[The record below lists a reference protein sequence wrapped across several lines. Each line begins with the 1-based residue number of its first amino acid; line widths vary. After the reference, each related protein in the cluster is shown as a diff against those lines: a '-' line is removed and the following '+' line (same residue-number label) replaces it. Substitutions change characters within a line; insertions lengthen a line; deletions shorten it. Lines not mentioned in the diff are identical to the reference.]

1 MCGCGKKLTVVLSFL
16 LISWYIDYYWLNEL
30 IIIIIIIMRFVLIII
45 YTITTSFIIEIT
57 SNLRNDTSH
66 SIN

>member
-16 LISWYIDYYWLNEL
+16 LFSWYIDYYWLNEL

-45 YTITTSFIIEIT
+45 YTFTASFIEIT

>member
-30 IIIIIIIMRFVLIII
+30 IIIIIMRFVLIII
-45 YTITTSFIIEIT
+45 YTITTSFNIEIT

>member
-16 LISWYIDYYWLNEL
+16 LFSWYIDYYWLNEL
-30 IIIIIIIMRFVLIII
+30 IIIIIMRFVWIII
-45 YTITTSFIIEIT
+45 YTITTSFNIEIT